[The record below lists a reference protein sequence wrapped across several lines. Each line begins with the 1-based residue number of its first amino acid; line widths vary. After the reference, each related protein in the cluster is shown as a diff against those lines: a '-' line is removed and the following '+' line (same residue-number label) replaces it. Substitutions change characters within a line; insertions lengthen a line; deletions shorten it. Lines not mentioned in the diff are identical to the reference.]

1 MYKINNKDIMEAQ
14 RTIFNIIMEPNNLME
29 KNLKKDTYI
38 LFMILQTESLCCT
51 TETNTTLQIN
61 LLKHF

>member
-29 KNLKKDTYI
+29 KNLKKDTYV

-61 LLKHF
+61 LL

>member
-29 KNLKKDTYI
+29 KTLKKDTYI

-61 LLKHF
+61 LL